1 MVKFTVQ
8 AETKVL
14 ERVQSQL
21 DALPEQIQR
30 AVDRTTQTADN
41 VRAEIA
47 KYPGAVK
54 YPIPWTSVRQQR
66 YYFGKIAKRDAQG
79 NIIPYQRT
87 GGLGRAWNL
96 TSARTSNGA
105 VLVLENRNEAAKY
118 VYGFFGQVQPQ
129 QKFHAN
135 TGWATISNNNP
146 RVRIQALLVEALLDN
161 LRDAIK
167 DNP

>member
-8 AETKVL
+8 ADTRIL

-47 KYPGAVK
+47 KQPGAVR
-54 YPIPWTSVRQQR
+54 YPIQWTSERQR
-66 YYFGKIAKRDAQG
+66 RAFFATNGFGSG
-79 NIIPYQRT
+79 IPYRRT

-96 TSARTSNGA
+96 TSTRTSNGA